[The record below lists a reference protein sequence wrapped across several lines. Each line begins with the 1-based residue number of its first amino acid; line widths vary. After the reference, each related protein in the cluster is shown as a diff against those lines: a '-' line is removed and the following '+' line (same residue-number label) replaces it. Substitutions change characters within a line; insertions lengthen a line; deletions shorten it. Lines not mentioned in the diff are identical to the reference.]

1 LAFAARLSQGLPESS
16 VLLLEAG
23 PAAPNVA
30 GINIPG
36 LQGSEQHSPFDW
48 NFTTVP
54 QIHTDNK
61 SWELSRG
68 KVLGGTAAL
77 HYLTW
82 DRGSIYEYDAW
93 ETLGNKGWN
102 WSMMI
107 QGMLKSEN
115 FLPSKL
121 YGDEGVGTGGPID
134 ILIDR
139 YQPPQQSYFHPAME
153 NLKIRLN
160 NISLAGNPIGAVFQ
174 PSSIRHSDYKRSYSA
189 HGSGYLPLAGSNLQI
204 RTSTRVRKVNSS
216 QVQVNGVLVA
226 SGVTLED
233 NSTISA
239 SREVIL
245 SAGSLQSPGLLEL
258 SGIGN
263 EQLLSEMEIPCLQ
276 DLPGVGKNLQDHI
289 KLEMSYQYQPNFT
302 SLDILKYN
310 TSVAATQL
318 SLYNANLSS
327 LYDHSSSA
335 LAFVNWTQISSNDS
349 HLQALV
355 QHEAGQPSKSITD
368 PFEYTRAQLLL
379 KYLRVETANVP
390 QLEVVFNDGYAG
402 VKGYPPRNS
411 SLYGAD
417 FFTLVASILHPFSTG
432 SVHIASP
439 SITIQPTIN
448 PNYLSREYDIE
459 AAVTSA
465 KYLRKIANTSPLNQ
479 IWTSEYEPGL
489 EVVGTGPD
497 TDEQWRAWITS
508 SLQSTNHPVGTCA
521 MIPRRLGGVVDAD
534 LRVYGTSNLRV
545 VDASIFPVLISAHP
559 QTLIYG
565 IAEIAAEK
573 VVATW
578 K

>member
-1 LAFAARLSQGLPESS
+1 MAFAARLSQGLPESS
-16 VLLLEAG
+16 ILVLEAG
-23 PAAPNVA
+23 PAAPNVD

-36 LQGSEQHSPFDW
+36 LQGSEQRSQLDW
-48 NFTTVP
+48 NLTTVP
-54 QIHTDNK
+54 QPKTNNR

-82 DRGSIYEYDAW
+82 DRGSKYEYDAW
-93 ETLGNKGWN
+93 ETLGNKNWN
-102 WSMMI
+102 WSLMI
-107 QGMLKSEN
+107 HGMLKSEN

-153 NLKIRLN
+153 NLSIRPN

-174 PSSIRHSDYKRSYSA
+174 PSSIRHGDYKRSYSA
-189 HGSGYLPLAGSNLQI
+189 HASGYLPLAGPNLQI
-204 RTSTRVRKVNSS
+204 RSSTRVRKVNFSK
-216 QVQVNGVLVA
+216 VHGELVA
-226 SGVTLED
+226 LSVTLEN
-233 NSTISA
+233 NSTIEA

-245 SAGSLQSPGLLEL
+245 SAGSLQSPGILEL

-263 EQLLSEMEIPCLQ
+263 KQLLSKIDIPCLE
-276 DLPGVGKNLQDHI
+276 DLPGVGENLQDYI

-302 SLDILKYN
+302 SIDILRYN
-310 TSVAATQL
+310 ASVAATQL
-318 SLYNANLSS
+318 ALFNANLSS
-327 LYDHSSSA
+327 LYDHSSSS
-335 LAFVNWTQISSNDS
+335 LAFVNWSQISSNDS
-349 HLQALV
+349 HLQALA
-355 QHEAGQPSKSITD
+355 QHAAGKLSTAN

-379 KYLRVETANVP
+379 EYLRIEAANVP

-402 VKGYPPRNS
+402 VKGYPSTNS
-411 SLYGAD
+411 SLYGAS

-439 SITIQPTIN
+439 SITVPPIIDPK
-448 PNYLSREYDIE
+448 YLDHEYDIA

-465 KYLRKIANTSPLNQ
+465 EYLRKIANTPPLSQ
-479 IWTSEYEPGL
+479 IWTSEYEPSL
-489 EVVGTGPD
+489 NVVGMGPD
-497 TDEQWRAWITS
+497 SDAQWREWIAG

-521 MIPRRLGGVVDAD
+521 MIPRALGGVVDTD
-534 LRVYGTSNLRV
+534 LRVHGTSNLRI
-545 VDASIFPVLISAHP
+545 VDASVFPVLISGHP

-573 VVATW
+573 VIIAW